1 MRISDWSSDV
11 CSSDLRMRPHVM
23 DPQLLK
29 RIVEAALLASGQPM
43 TVAQLIALFPDEQP
57 ICSDEI
63 GQALHALSDD
73 CAERSIELVE
83 VASGFRLQ
91 VRREIHP
98 WITRLWT
105 ERPTRRSEEHTS
117 EL

>member
-1 MRISDWSSDV
+1 
-11 CSSDLRMRPHVM
+11 
-23 DPQLLK
+23 
-29 RIVEAALLASGQPM
+29 M
-43 TVAQLIALFPDEQP
+43 TGAQLIALFPDEQP

-73 CAERSIELVE
+73 CAERSLELVE

-105 ERPTRRSEEHTS
+105 ERQPRYGREVLETLSLIAYRRPITRG
-117 EL
+117 ELEQIRGGAGIPKVTNTMEKREQQRAV